1 MRSKFDEQLALLN
14 RDLTKMGSLCEEALA
29 LAAKAL
35 ANADGETAAKIAPI
49 DSEIDQME
57 RTIESLC
64 LKLLL
69 QQQPVA
75 RDLRQISAAL
85 KMITDMERIGDQA
98 SDIAEIVTFLNRPAE
113 NDCKYIKLMAEA
125 SIKMVTDSVE
135 AYVKQDVDIANAVI
149 EHDELVDDYFD
160 KIKSELIDMISS
172 NKADGEFAVDILM
185 AAKYLER
192 IADHAVNIA
201 EWVLFSITGIHKG
214 ELEL

>member
-1 MRSKFDEQLALLN
+1 
-14 RDLTKMGSLCEEALA
+14 
-29 LAAKAL
+29 
-35 ANADGETAAKIAPI
+35 
-49 DSEIDQME
+49 
-57 RTIESLC
+57 
-64 LKLLL
+64 
-69 QQQPVA
+69 
-75 RDLRQISAAL
+75 
-85 KMITDMERIGDQA
+85 MITDMERIGDQA

-149 EHDELVDDYFD
+149 EQDELVDDYFD
-160 KIKSELIDMISS
+160 KIKSELIDMISG

-214 ELEL
+214 EMEL